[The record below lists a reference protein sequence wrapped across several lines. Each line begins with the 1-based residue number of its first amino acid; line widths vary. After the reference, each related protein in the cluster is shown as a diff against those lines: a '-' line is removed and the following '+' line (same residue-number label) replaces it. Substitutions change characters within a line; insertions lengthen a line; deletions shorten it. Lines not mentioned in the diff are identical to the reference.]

1 MTQKLVRLSRAM
13 ELTSL
18 SRGELYRRMAEGSFP
33 RPVQLS
39 SRRVAWVEGEVLD
52 FVQARI
58 AERDHLNHEETTNA

>member
-13 ELTSL
+13 DLTSL
-18 SRGELYRRMAEGSFP
+18 SRAQLYQRMSEGSFP

-52 FVQARI
+52 FVRARI
-58 AERDHLNHEETTNA
+58 AERDQSEMETIQ